1 MKKYFFMSLLSFAAW
16 VNAQESDSVQNKIL
30 KPLKGNTTNDS
41 IQIFKTKISDYK
53 YWTEDTKP
61 EVIDTTLS
69 VYNYYNQNFL
79 KQDLFGKMIFPNSGS
94 VVVDLERQDTPFG
107 ISLLPSGKRYNYY
120 TVNDIKYYDVKTP
133 YTEFVYEAGMKK
145 GNFLSTTFSHNIS
158 PYFNYTLHYRGL
170 NSEGQ
175 FAREGNKNNSFV
187 ISSNYHSKNNRFKLQ
202 GHWAAQNFDTQENG
216 GVTDIYDFILQ
227 DDRNLTN
234 VQNIKVNLN
243 NSKSE
248 FNARRIFLT
257 GSYGILKRI
266 NPKDS
271 SVYHPIELKN
281 TISYERQKLRF
292 EQSIPEYYTSPIISD
307 DSRDKKSAAIFS
319 NVTTA
324 AFNWTDR
331 LKLEAGIKFQNISIG
346 VDELLTNTN
355 SDPTVVYQN
364 VPKKWSES
372 LAGAVGKLNF
382 DWNERVKVRANA
394 EILQGS
400 KYDGLYNLDAAID
413 LAPVKGYTLTAGI
426 LAQANMPSL
435 NMIYNQSFYA
445 DFNYFNEFSKENVQK
460 LYGMLTFDKIN
471 TSLEASVYNIKN
483 HVYLDTDY
491 LPKQLSDN
499 INYFRFKFTNHL
511 HLSKSLNLVST
522 IQYQNV
528 TKNEKYMPLP
538 DLIWRETFYWQGKI
552 FDGKAELQAG
562 LNGYY
567 FTKYNA
573 LQYFPG
579 IGEFMLQDQNNIQQ
593 IGNFPIIDAFINF
606 KVMNMRFYIR
616 GEHFNSL
623 FSKEPQYFSAPGVP
637 YRAFKVQLGL
647 KWNIFT

>member
-16 VNAQESDSVQNKIL
+16 VNAQESDSIRNKTI
-30 KPLKGNTTNDS
+30 KPLKGNTKNDS
-41 IQIFKTKISDYK
+41 VQIFKTKISDYK
-53 YWTEDTKP
+53 FWTQDSKP
-61 EVIDTTLS
+61 MVIDTTLS
-69 VYNYYNQNFL
+69 VNSYYNQNFT

-94 VVVDLERQDTPFG
+94 AVVDLERQDTPFG
-107 ISLLPSGKRYNYY
+107 FSMIPLGKRYNYY
-120 TVNDIKYYDVKTP
+120 GVNDIKYYDVKTP
-133 YTEFVYEAGMKK
+133 YTEFIYEAGIKQ

-158 PYFNYTLHYRGL
+158 PQFNYTLHYRGL
-170 NSEGQ
+170 NSEGR
-175 FAREGNKNNSFV
+175 FTREGNKNNSFV

-216 GVTDIYDFILQ
+216 GVADIYDFILQ
-227 DDRNLTN
+227 DDRNLSN
-234 VQNIKVNLN
+234 VKNIKVNLN

-248 FNARRIFLT
+248 LDARRIFLS
-257 GSYGILKRI
+257 GSYGIFKKI
-266 NPKDS
+266 NAKDS
-271 SVYHPIELKN
+271 SEYHPIELKN
-281 TISYERQKLRF
+281 TLSYERQKLRF

-307 DSRDKKSAAIFS
+307 DSRDKKTAAIFS
-319 NVTTA
+319 NVTTVG
-324 AFNWTDR
+324 FNWTDR
-331 LKLEAGIKFQNISIG
+331 LKLEAGVKFQNVSVG
-346 VDELLTNTN
+346 VDQLLTNTN
-355 SDPTVVYQN
+355 TDPTVAYQQ

-372 LAGAVGKLNF
+372 LAGAVGNLNF
-382 DWNERVKVRANA
+382 DWNQAVKLHANA

-400 KYDGLYNLDAAID
+400 KYSGLYNLDAAID
-413 LAPVKGYTLTAGI
+413 IAPVKGYTLTAGV

-460 LYGMLTFDKIN
+460 LYGVLSFDKIN

-483 HVYLDTDY
+483 HVYVDSDY

-499 INYFRFKFTNHL
+499 INYFKFKFNNHL

-528 TKNEKYMPLP
+528 TKNERYMPLP
-538 DLIWRETFYWQGKI
+538 DLIWRETFYWQGKV
-552 FDGKAELQAG
+552 FDGKAELQLG

-579 IGEFMLQDQNNIQQ
+579 NGEFMLQDPNNIQQ
-593 IGNFPIIDAFINF
+593 IGNFPIIDAFMNF

-623 FSKEPQYFSAPGVP
+623 FTSKPEYFSAPGVP
-637 YRAFKVQLGL
+637 YRAFKIQLGL